1 MVCVIC
7 GVLPFCLTL
16 ASDVR
21 ARLSPA
27 RRAHLR
33 SLLVV
38 SRAGGGEGGA
48 REAERRAVRGRGG
61 SQTAQESRE
70 DPQVHGHIV
79 FAAKT
84 F

>member
-16 ASDVR
+16 GDVR

-33 SLLVV
+33 SLPVV

-61 SQTAQESRE
+61 PQTAQESRE
-70 DPQVHGHIV
+70 DPEVHGHNN
-79 FAAKT
+79 T
-84 F
+84 QQRNS